1 MKIKKFFSGKRDSE
15 SRKLVLYLIFPIFI
29 MFVVLLQT
37 INLTVINGKKY
48 ETQSENNR
56 IVSRTIYPT
65 RGLIYDTHDKLLVE
79 NIASSQLN
87 LVPERSTDTLKKIKE
102 IADLL
107 NLEKSFLLDVY
118 ERQIKKPRY
127 PFQPITLA
135 KSLNDEQIALFSV
148 SGEKFKGFS
157 VETGL
162 VRSVVNK
169 QSLAHV
175 LGYMG
180 YSESNDVNK
189 SSNFISGNQIGISGI
204 EKTYHDQLSGKV
216 GTRIEEKDVSG
227 KFVRVLSENN
237 AESGKDLKLSIDLD
251 LQNFLI
257 PFFEGQKGA
266 LVALEPKTGLI
277 KALISSPSYD
287 PNIFNSSSS
296 LAEIQSIFSDDEGPL
311 FNRAT
316 MGNYPPASTIKPILG
331 LAALDEGIVDWNT
344 IIQDDG
350 EFYVEGDPRPYRGWK
365 EDGHGKVDLEKA
377 IVESSDVYF
386 YSTAY
391 DLTIKRLEP
400 FLNKFGFGAKT
411 NIDAEESNGLVPN
424 EKWKLGYIG
433 EFWFKGDSINLGIG
447 QGYMLSTPIQIS
459 QAIAVIANRG
469 DIIKPRLVEEIDE
482 SPTEL
487 ESLGK
492 INLKDETNW
501 EKIEKSMIEVINAPN
516 GTANNIKDTRYVIA
530 GKTGTAQI
538 KSYEDQE
545 YEDIREN
552 PFFRDHALFVGY
564 APIPDPELL
573 ILVIIENGE
582 SGSRV
587 AAPIA
592 KAGFDYYL
600 TKNE

>member
-107 NLEKSFLLDVY
+107 NLEKSFLLDIY
-118 ERQIKKPRY
+118 EKQIKKPRY

-148 SGEKFKGFS
+148 SSEKFKGFS

-169 QSLAHV
+169 KSLAHV

>member
-102 IADLL
+102 ISDLL
-107 NLEKSFLLDVY
+107 NLEKSFLLDIY
-118 ERQIKKPRY
+118 EKQIKKPRY

-148 SGEKFKGFS
+148 SSEKFKGFS

-169 QSLAHV
+169 KSLAHV

-266 LVALEPKTGLI
+266 LVALEPKTGFI